1 MDIVEYTEYLVKSIC
16 ENADLVKV
24 SRYEA
29 EEKLVLE
36 VLVPET
42 SIGAVLGK
50 DGRNIK
56 AIRTLVNAYAYL
68 HKLPKIEL
76 NIDSF

>member
-1 MDIVEYTEYLVKSIC
+1 MDLVSYTEYLVKSIC
-16 ENADLVKV
+16 KEADLVKV
-24 SRYEA
+24 SSYDGED
-29 EEKLVLE
+29 KTILE
-36 VLVPET
+36 VLVPEKT
-42 SIGAVLGK
+42 MGSVLGK

-68 HKLPKIEL
+68 HELGRIEL

>member
-24 SRYEA
+24 SSYEA

-36 VLVPET
+36 VLVPE
-42 SIGAVLGK
+42 SPMGAVLGK

-68 HKLPKIEL
+68 HELPKIEL